1 MLEFS
6 PALCAQRGRRAP
18 RQPRPPLP
26 RAGLRRPARSSSGDG
41 PQGGRRDGKRCTSR
55 LHVQG
60 RVRVGEPLCP
70 TPGSGHVSPQPPAPP
85 VPCLAAALSIPARA
99 TGRAPVPDRGS
110 RHPGARRGETPAP
123 SCSSPS
129 LAPVSEA
136 TAPRGGMP
144 GCLRGSWLGASL
156 PSPQRGHA
164 APISVLLCQP
174 PASAAGA
181 APAAIDARPGRG
193 GSRPS
198 PR

>member
-1 MLEFS
+1 MHACIQPGALRAARAASS
-6 PALCAQRGRRAP
+6 PPAP
-18 RQPRPPLP
+18 AAP
-26 RAGLRRPARSSSGDG
+26 ATRRPARGSGGDG
-41 PQGGRRDGKRCTSR
+41 PRGGRRDGKRCTSR

-70 TPGSGHVSPQPPAPP
+70 TPGSGHVSPRPP
-85 VPCLAAALSIPARA
+85 VACLAAALSIPARA

-110 RHPGARRGETPAP
+110 GHPGAHRGETPAP

-136 TAPRGGMP
+136 AAPRGGTP
-144 GCLRGSWLGASL
+144 GCLRGSWPGASL
-156 PSPQRGHA
+156 PSRQRGHA